1 MYKITLLWANN
12 VYACT
17 YFICSGSSCKSSSF
31 TCKLYVHRWTSGEE
45 YIKIMYVHVHVTIIG
60 HIISQ
65 AKLATHTE
73 LEPRWV
79 PDWIEG
85 FGADIGSVEGL
96 TKLHLCI
103 VCIQRT
109 LKKHES
115 VQLSC
120 GARYLEIP
128 RPCSWFTSTKAS
140 VSSLLLS
147 ITGRSRASATF
158 TWTMP
163 GILPN
168 SVETIDCQQLLTSAF
183 IGVVYGKGSHGS
195 LARANFSARAI
206 RVLSTCKLCA
216 RELLTR
222 QTKMNHVNE
231 EKRER
236 SIQD

>member
-128 RPCSWFTSTKAS
+128 KAVQLIYLHESVGELAAS
-140 VSSLLLS
+140 VHYWKIPSFSHLHLNNARHPS
-147 ITGRSRASATF
+147 EFSR
-158 TWTMP
+158 
-163 GILPN
+163 N
-168 SVETIDCQQLLTSAF
+168 
-183 IGVVYGKGSHGS
+183 Y
-195 LARANFSARAI
+195 R
-206 RVLSTCKLCA
+206 LSTIA
-216 RELLTR
+216 D
-222 QTKMNHVNE
+222 V
-231 EKRER
+231 
-236 SIQD
+236 SIHRCGIW